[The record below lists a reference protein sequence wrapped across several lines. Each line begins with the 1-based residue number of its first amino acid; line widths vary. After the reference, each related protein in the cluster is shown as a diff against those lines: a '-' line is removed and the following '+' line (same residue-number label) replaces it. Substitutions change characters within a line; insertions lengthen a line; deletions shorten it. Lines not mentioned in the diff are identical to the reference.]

1 MPPKGRTQLLEQLL
15 ERELGKVSQ
24 AGTDILGL
32 APTAAQELLARSL
45 PYYQALA
52 AATGRPSDPA
62 LQEAARRYVAAA
74 DTQEWARSAGYGG
87 QPRLQGA
94 DSVLAAI
101 ARDCFPGYSKLD
113 EDGRADLLERI
124 KRAAKYQRSKT
135 RGEF

>member
-1 MPPKGRTQLLEQLL
+1 MPAQARARLLERLL
-15 ERELGKVSQ
+15 ERELAKVDE
-24 AGTDILGL
+24 AGTNILGL
-32 APTAAQELLARSL
+32 PPRAAQELLARSL
-45 PYYQALA
+45 PYYQAPA

-124 KRAAKYQRSKT
+124 KRAVKYQRSKA